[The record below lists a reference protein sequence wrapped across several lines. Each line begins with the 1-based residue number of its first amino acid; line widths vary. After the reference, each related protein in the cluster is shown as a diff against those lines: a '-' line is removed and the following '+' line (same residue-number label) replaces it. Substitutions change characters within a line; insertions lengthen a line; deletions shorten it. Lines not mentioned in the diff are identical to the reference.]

1 MSKRSLG
8 WREGL
13 QAALN
18 RDETGLFRFTDTE
31 SAADL
36 QDRLALL
43 VSEETPHGFHPR
55 LVCGLDASYSNGTGM
70 GVAAVWDLEKS
81 QVVEVESHE
90 EMVQV
95 DYVPGFFGFREGPLV
110 LAAAGN
116 LSIVPDVF
124 LVDGHGRSHPRR
136 FGLACH
142 VGLAL
147 ARPTIGA
154 ARSVYHGHRR
164 GAELVGLGGAVL
176 GRVLTRNVKKLY
188 YVSIGHL
195 IALEDAF
202 MLADRCVKD
211 GRVVPLGI
219 AHDESV
225 RLAR

>member
-31 SAADL
+31 SAANL

-43 VSEETPHGFHPR
+43 VSEETPHGFHPS
-55 LVCGLDASYSNGTGM
+55 LVCGLDASYSNGTGI

-81 QVVEVESHE
+81 QVVKVESHE
-90 EMVQV
+90 AMVQV
-95 DYVPGFFGFREGPLV
+95 DHVSGFFGFREGPLV

-142 VGLAL
+142 VVWPWQGLPLALQTVSTMDTGEELSWSGLAGRSL
-147 ARPTIGA
+147 AECLPVMS
-154 ARSVYHGHRR
+154 RSCI
-164 GAELVGLGGAVL
+164 
-176 GRVLTRNVKKLY
+176 T
-188 YVSIGHL
+188 S
-195 IALEDAF
+195 ALD
-202 MLADRCVKD
+202 
-211 GRVVPLGI
+211 I
-219 AHDESV
+219 
-225 RLAR
+225 